1 MIWCLA
7 SADIYVE
14 AKITYGYN
22 NNVKLFKLQNYY
34 KIYNTNDYFVKESFR
49 LFLMQSV

>member
-1 MIWCLA
+1 MIWCLD

-14 AKITYGYN
+14 AKITYGHN

-34 KIYNTNDYFVKESFR
+34 KIYNTNDYFVKEILDF
-49 LFLMQSV
+49 F